1 MLYFFEQIINTV
13 RKNNSKTIKNISN
26 LIHNS
31 NPKMKTIT
39 KIKFIILTSSIILL
53 QNCTKAAES
62 AGALPPAPELPVYTV
77 ITSNTSTFQEF
88 PTALEGK
95 NNVEIR
101 SQVDGYLD
109 KIFVEEGAFVRL
121 GQPLFKIDSRSYGE
135 QVNVASANLQAAN
148 ANIQKMKVEVDRLTT
163 LVAEK
168 VVSDVQ
174 LKTAKAN
181 YAVAVATAAQAKASL
196 SGSRITN
203 GFTTITAPVSGYLGR
218 IPYKKG
224 SLISRTDATPLAFV
238 SDISEIYA
246 YFSIS
251 EIDFIAFQKKY
262 VGATLEEKMRNM
274 PLVDLVI
281 ADNTTYSQKGKMK
294 MIDGQFDKSTG
305 AITVRATFPNPNGT
319 LRSGNTG
326 KVRMPQLLSDAVV
339 IPQES
344 TFEIQ
349 DKTYVYILGKDKKV
363 TSKPITISGKT
374 DNYYF
379 ISEGLKKG
387 DQIVFTGLGSLKD
400 GASIKP
406 KMISSDSLLTAT
418 PL

>member
-1 MLYFFEQIINTV
+1 
-13 RKNNSKTIKNISN
+13 
-26 LIHNS
+26 
-31 NPKMKTIT
+31 MKTIT
-39 KIKFIILTSSIILL
+39 KLKMTVLLAGLIIL
-53 QNCTKAAES
+53 QNCTKAAEG
-62 AGALPPAPELPVYTV
+62 AGALPPPPELPVYTV

-109 KIFVEEGAFVRL
+109 RIYVEEGAFVRV

-135 QVNVASANLQAAN
+135 QVNMASANLQAAN

-181 YAVAVATAAQAKASL
+181 YAVAVATAAQAKAAL
-196 SGSRITN
+196 GGSRITN
-203 GFTTITAPVSGYLGR
+203 GFTTITSPVSGYLGR

-224 SLISRTDATPLAFV
+224 SLISKTDPTPLANV

-262 VGATLEEKMRNM
+262 VGATLEEKMKNM
-274 PLVDLVI
+274 PFVDLVI
-281 ADNTTYSQKGKMK
+281 ADNTTYSEKGKMK

-326 KVRMPQLLSDAVV
+326 KVRMPQMLSNAVV

-363 TSKPITISGKT
+363 TSRPITISGKT

-379 ISEGLKKG
+379 ISAGLKKG

-400 GASIKP
+400 GAPIKP

>member
-1 MLYFFEQIINTV
+1 
-13 RKNNSKTIKNISN
+13 
-26 LIHNS
+26 
-31 NPKMKTIT
+31 MKTIT
-39 KIKFIILTSSIILL
+39 QLKFIVLLSSIILL
-53 QNCTKAAES
+53 QNCTKAAEGG
-62 AGALPPAPELPVYTV
+62 GALPPAPELPVYTV

-109 KIFVEEGAFVRL
+109 KIYVEEGAFVRA

-135 QVNVASANLQAAN
+135 QVNMASANLQAAN

-163 LVAEK
+163 LVTEK

-281 ADNTTYSQKGKMK
+281 ADNTTYSEKGKMK
-294 MIDGQFDKSTG
+294 MIDGQFDKTTG

-349 DKTYVYILGKDKKV
+349 DKTYVYVLGKDKKV